1 MTQIGP
7 PSPSR
12 QREAQQ
18 QALEDLCPWVRTLP
32 SHLRA
37 KLQWNQDTLD
47 MHPGKDILLLYCGP
61 DGEDSLSSHLVG
73 LHPHLAERIIPIDI
87 KRTQSSTSQDML
99 EDGLFSSLCVKAI
112 RGGLTFVGGGP
123 NCRTWSILRWFPK
136 PGAPT
141 PVRGRHS
148 TQA

>member
-99 EDGLFSSLCVKAI
+99 EDGL
-112 RGGLTFVGGGP
+112 
-123 NCRTWSILRWFPK
+123 
-136 PGAPT
+136 
-141 PVRGRHS
+141 
-148 TQA
+148 